1 MNTLPRISVVICT
14 YNRAHSLGKTLESVV
29 VQSVPADIEWEI
41 IVVDNN
47 STDQT
52 REIVEG
58 FQSRYPGRMRY
69 AFEARQGVSNARNT
83 GVREARGEIVA
94 FIDDDETADSNWL
107 QSLTAN
113 LFSGEWAGVGG
124 KVQPQWSGPRP
135 NWILCKS
142 TFLDGP
148 LAMFDYGAEAMQLS
162 DPPFGANMAFR
173 KEMLNKYGEFRTDL
187 GRVGKELLSGEDTE
201 FGRRLIAGG
210 ERLRYEPSAI
220 TLHPVEKS
228 RASRKYFLSWWF
240 NKGRTD
246 VRDFWTLTNLG
257 KVSDIPWQVFR
268 GAAVEAVRWIFTT
281 EPCLRFICLLKIWTY
296 AGQFSEYCR
305 QSYDAR
311 KKSSLLDSNVP
322 L

>member
-1 MNTLPRISVVICT
+1 MNAVRRISVVICT

-29 VQSVPADIEWEI
+29 VQSVPSDIEWEI

-47 STDQT
+47 SSDQT
-52 REIVEG
+52 REIVES
-58 FQSRYPGRMRY
+58 FQSRYPERMRY
-69 AFEARQGVSNARNT
+69 AFEGRQGVSNARNT
-83 GVREARGEIVA
+83 GVRESRGQIVA
-94 FIDDDETADSNWL
+94 FIDDDETADPNWL
-107 QSLTAN
+107 ESLTAN
-113 LFSGEWAGVGG
+113 LHSGEWAGAGG
-124 KVQPQWSGPRP
+124 RVQPQWSGPRP
-135 NWILCKS
+135 NWISCKS

-148 LAMFDYGAEAMQLS
+148 LAMFDYGAEAMELN

-173 KEMLNKYGEFRTDL
+173 KEMLSKYGEFRTDL
-187 GRVGKELLSGEDTE
+187 GRVGMELLSGEDTE

-220 TLHPVEKS
+220 TLHPVEKN
-228 RASRKYFLSWWF
+228 RATRRYFLSWWF

-246 VRDFWTLTNLG
+246 VRDFWTLTNIG

-268 GAAVEAVRWIFTT
+268 GAAVEAIRWIFTT

-296 AGQFSEYCR
+296 AGQFSEYFR
-305 QSYDAR
+305 QTYKAKR
-311 KKSSLLDSNVP
+311 KGSLLDSNVP